1 MCQHVHSLASS
12 MSETYIVYYYRIQN
26 IFKVFV
32 FILFTIFYDFT
43 MEIMVDFVYFLGN
56 LNILEQEF
64 KLFII

>member
-1 MCQHVHSLASS
+1 